1 LDSII
6 ITVQQYN
13 NTLMQMK
20 KLLLLLAA
28 VISIGTAFAQVP
40 QKLSYEAI
48 VRDSAFVALDSV
60 QVGIKL
66 SIVSDTAYM
75 GSALYTETH
84 MPTTSANGLVQL
96 LIGSGTST
104 DTFSNINWA
113 DGPYYLMTKIDPAGG
128 TDYSIQG
135 ATKLSAVP
143 YAHYAG
149 SATTADTAGRASSL
163 NFRVSYQG
171 DSLVM
176 GDGSALILPGLSESN
191 PSFPMGFVHC
201 DPANLTIIE
210 TVTST
215 TGEIWMDRNLGASRV
230 ADSSTDSMAY
240 GDLYQWGR
248 SADGHQCRESDTT
261 SVLASTAASSPDSAW
276 YGKFIVLE
284 FNPFNVNDWLSTQD
298 SNLWQGVNGINNP
311 CPTGFRLPTATEW
324 NAEIDKWEESGN
336 KNSTGAYNSPLK
348 LPFTGYRDISS
359 GDMEEVGSIGY
370 YWSSSV
376 SGDYANHIS
385 FASTAAN
392 LDPLFRAYVNA
403 VRCIKDQP

>member
-1 LDSII
+1 
-6 ITVQQYN
+6 
-13 NTLMQMK
+13 MQMK

-230 ADSSTDSMAY
+230 ADSSTDSLAY
-240 GDLYQWGR
+240 GNFFQWGR
-248 SADGHQCRESDTT
+248 FADGHQCRESDKI
-261 SVLASTAASSPDSAW
+261 SVLASTAASSPDSVW
-276 YGKFIVLE
+276 YGKFIVGLSS
-284 FNPFNVNDWLSTQD
+284 PFDWLSTPND
-298 SNLWQGVNGINNP
+298 SLWQGVNGVNNP
-311 CPTGFRLPTATEW
+311 CPNGYRLPNEAEW
-324 NAEIDKWEESGN
+324 DAERESWGSN
-336 KNSTGAYNSPLK
+336 DLDGAFGSPLR
-348 LPFTGYRDISS
+348 LPVSGSRDVSS
-359 GDMEEVGSIGY
+359 GAPFGVGSRGD

-376 SGDYANHIS
+376 SGANARFLLFNS
-385 FASTAAN
+385 SGAA
-392 LDPLFRAYVNA
+392 LLSDFRAGGRA
-403 VRCIKDQP
+403 VRCIKN